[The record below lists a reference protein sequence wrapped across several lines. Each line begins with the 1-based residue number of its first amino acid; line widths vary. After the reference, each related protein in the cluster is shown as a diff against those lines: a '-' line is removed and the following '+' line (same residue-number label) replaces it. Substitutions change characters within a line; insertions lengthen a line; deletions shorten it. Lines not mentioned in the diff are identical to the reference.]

1 MDKRSSEKG
10 FNEGKK
16 IMYDVFRFVDDL
28 NAINDGSNFRN
39 ICPEES
45 ELRREN
51 GNNAEAHFS
60 GLDIKVKNNEFYIG
74 LFGKRD
80 SFLLSITRVP
90 EKSSN
95 IPLNIF
101 YMSTG
106 AKCLRIARA
115 CNQSFSLNSINPLVM
130 HMFSR

>member
-1 MDKRSSEKG
+1 MRSMME
-10 FNEGKK
+10 
-16 IMYDVFRFVDDL
+16 VT
-28 NAINDGSNFRN
+28 
-39 ICPEES
+39 
-45 ELRREN
+45 
-51 GNNAEAHFS
+51 S
-60 GLDIKVKNNEFYIG
+60 GIYAQKNQNCVERMGIILTQIFQG

-101 YMSTG
+101 YMSTE

-130 HMFSR
+130 HMFSQGAKEYIE